1 MKSKE
6 EILKPYEVMHC
17 EGTGVVVSRYA
28 ALKCAEEYASQFA
41 TAQTEAIVGQFIDLV
56 VEMRDL
62 QRRYFRGDKSVLEMS
77 KKVER
82 KVDNIL
88 RHIKSQQEKLL

>member
-6 EILKPYEVMHC
+6 EILNEIIVANAKDTLPIAY
-17 EGTGVVVSRYA
+17 GT
-28 ALKCAEEYASQFA
+28 ALVAMEEYASQYT
-41 TAQTEAIVGQFIDLV
+41 TAQTSVLVGQFIDLV

-62 QRRYFRGDKSVLEMS
+62 QRKYFRGDKSVLEIS

-88 RHIKSQQEKLL
+88 RHIKTQQEKLL

>member
-6 EILKPYEVMHC
+6 EILKPYEVRQGG
-17 EGTGVVVSRYA
+17 EGVVVSRYA

-62 QRRYFRGDKSVLEMS
+62 QRRYFKGDKTVLEKS
-77 KKVER
+77 KKIEKEV
-82 KVDNIL
+82 NYL
-88 RHIKSQQEKLL
+88 LHHIKTQQEKLP